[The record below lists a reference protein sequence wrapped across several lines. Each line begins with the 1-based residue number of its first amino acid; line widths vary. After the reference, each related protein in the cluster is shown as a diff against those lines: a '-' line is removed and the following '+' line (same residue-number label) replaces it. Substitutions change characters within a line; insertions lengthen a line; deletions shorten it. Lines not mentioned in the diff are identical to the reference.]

1 MSSALGPGEVLP
13 EEKIFEQVPEGSVRQ
28 EGKGK
33 TLWAG
38 ELAGA
43 KALGYQS

>member
-1 MSSALGPGEVLP
+1 MSSALGPGEVFT
-13 EEKIFEQVPEGSVRQ
+13 EEKMFKQVPEGSVRQ

-38 ELAGA
+38 DLAGA